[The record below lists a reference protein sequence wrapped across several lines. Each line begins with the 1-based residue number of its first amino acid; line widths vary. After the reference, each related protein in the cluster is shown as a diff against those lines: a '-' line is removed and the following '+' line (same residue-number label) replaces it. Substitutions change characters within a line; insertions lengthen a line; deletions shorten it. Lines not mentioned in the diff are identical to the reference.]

1 MNNKD
6 CTVRI
11 IEDDDDLAK
20 AITILLESESFSC
33 HRYASAE
40 EFLEELDLED
50 EKLNC
55 QINSSKP
62 NSFLI
67 DIRLSGTSGLSLFYN
82 LMERPGNKLSPVI
95 FLTGHGDL
103 EMAVDCL
110 KKGAFDFL
118 TKPYK
123 SEELLETLRSSLK
136 ESEFRI
142 EQQNYVSQFEEKLNS
157 LTSRERELVE
167 PISSGLSNKEIALNF
182 ENSIRTIELH
192 RARVFE
198 KLEVQSAVELAKI
211 IERFNTLNNDLN
223 S

>member
-1 MNNKD
+1 M
-6 CTVRI
+6 
-11 IEDDDDLAK
+11 
-20 AITILLESESFSC
+20 
-33 HRYASAE
+33 
-40 EFLEELDLED
+40 
-50 EKLNC
+50 
-55 QINSSKP
+55 
-62 NSFLI
+62 
-67 DIRLSGTSGLSLFYN
+67 
-82 LMERPGNKLSPVI
+82 
-95 FLTGHGDL
+95 
-103 EMAVDCL
+103 
-110 KKGAFDFL
+110 
-118 TKPYK
+118 
-123 SEELLETLRSSLK
+123 LETLRSSLK
-136 ESEFRI
+136 ESDFRI

>member
-20 AITILLESESFSC
+20 AITILLESESFTC
-33 HRYASAE
+33 YRYASAE
-40 EFLEELDLED
+40 EFLEELDTED

-136 ESEFRI
+136 ESDFRI

-211 IERFNTLNNDLN
+211 IERFNTLSNDLN

>member
-33 HRYASAE
+33 YRYASAE
-40 EFLEELDLED
+40 EFLEELDTED

-82 LMERPGNKLSPVI
+82 LMERPGDKLSPVI

-136 ESEFRI
+136 ESDFRI

>member
-136 ESEFRI
+136 ESDFRI

>member
-33 HRYASAE
+33 YRYASAE
-40 EFLEELDLED
+40 EFLEELDTED

-82 LMERPGNKLSPVI
+82 LMERPGDKLSPVI

>member
-20 AITILLESESFSC
+20 AITILLESESFTC
-33 HRYASAE
+33 YRYASAE
-40 EFLEELDLED
+40 EFLEELDTED

-136 ESEFRI
+136 ESDFRI

>member
-33 HRYASAE
+33 YRYASAE
-40 EFLEELDLED
+40 EFLEELDTED

>member
-33 HRYASAE
+33 HRYTSAE
-40 EFLEELDLED
+40 EFLEELDTED

-82 LMERPGNKLSPVI
+82 LMERPGDKLSPVI

-136 ESEFRI
+136 ESDFRI

>member
-1 MNNKD
+1 
-6 CTVRI
+6 
-11 IEDDDDLAK
+11 
-20 AITILLESESFSC
+20 LESESFSC
-33 HRYASAE
+33 YRYASAE
-40 EFLEELDLED
+40 EFLEELDTED

-136 ESEFRI
+136 ESDFRI

>member
-33 HRYASAE
+33 YRYASAE

-123 SEELLETLRSSLK
+123 SEELLETLRLSLK
-136 ESEFRI
+136 ESDFRI

>member
-136 ESEFRI
+136 ESDFRI

-211 IERFNTLNNDLN
+211 IERFNTLSNDLN

>member
-33 HRYASAE
+33 YRYASAE
-40 EFLEELDLED
+40 EFLEELDTED

-136 ESEFRI
+136 ESDFRI

-211 IERFNTLNNDLN
+211 IERFNTLSNDLN

>member
-33 HRYASAE
+33 YRYASAE
-40 EFLEELDLED
+40 EFLEELDTED

-136 ESEFRI
+136 ESDFRI

>member
-1 MNNKD
+1 
-6 CTVRI
+6 
-11 IEDDDDLAK
+11 
-20 AITILLESESFSC
+20 
-33 HRYASAE
+33 
-40 EFLEELDLED
+40 
-50 EKLNC
+50 
-55 QINSSKP
+55 
-62 NSFLI
+62 
-67 DIRLSGTSGLSLFYN
+67 
-82 LMERPGNKLSPVI
+82 MERPGNKLSPVI

-136 ESEFRI
+136 ESDFRI

>member
-20 AITILLESESFSC
+20 AITILLESESFTC
-33 HRYASAE
+33 YRYASAE

-136 ESEFRI
+136 ESDFRI

>member
-20 AITILLESESFSC
+20 AIAILLESESFSC

-40 EFLEELDLED
+40 EFLEELDTED

-82 LMERPGNKLSPVI
+82 LMERPGHKLSPVI

-136 ESEFRI
+136 ESDFRI

>member
-1 MNNKD
+1 MKD
-6 CTVRI
+6 QDYTVRLV
-11 IEDDDDLAK
+11 EDDDDLAR
-20 AITILLESESFSC
+20 ALEILLASEGIDC
-33 HRYASAE
+33 NRYASAE
-40 EFLEELDLED
+40 EFLQELNSEGDKVD
-50 EKLNC
+50 C

-62 NSFLI
+62 NCFLI

-136 ESEFRI
+136 ESDFRI

>member
-33 HRYASAE
+33 YRYASAE

-110 KKGAFDFL
+110 KRGAFDFL

-136 ESEFRI
+136 ESDFRI

>member
-20 AITILLESESFSC
+20 AITILLESESFTC
-33 HRYASAE
+33 YRYASAE

-136 ESEFRI
+136 ESDFRI

-211 IERFNTLNNDLN
+211 IERFNTLSNDLN